1 MSNNF
6 KLPFSTTDMI
16 TFHLVQ
22 RFAYQYHSLFSKYK
36 NHPAL
41 EDLTKLW
48 FVKLFIENEYFQNMP
63 NSILINYEI
72 KEDKNL
78 LIVIR
83 APLYY
88 KTFLVDLD
96 KEINSC
102 VEYTDNHESLK
113 DMNLF
118 SVEYFVD

>member
-1 MSNNF
+1 MNNL
-6 KLPFSTTDMI
+6 KLEFNTNDMI
-16 TFHLVQ
+16 IYHLIQ
-22 RFAYQYHSLFSKYK
+22 RMVYQYHSLFAKYK

-41 EDLTKLW
+41 EDLTRLW
-48 FVKLFIENEYFQNMP
+48 FLKLFLDNPYFQNMS

-88 KTFLVDLD
+88 KTFTINLD
-96 KEINSC
+96 KDINSC
-102 VEYTDNHESLK
+102 VDYTDNNESISDL
-113 DMNLF
+113 NLF
-118 SVEYFVD
+118 SIEFVQ